1 MLNLFDT
8 KLSNPFDLK
17 LKTST
22 PQVEPKHPFA
32 DTGLGLTLNTIR
44 ALPDSAFNVAKDIGQ
59 GLARDTVGLGRT
71 IANTE
76 SGAISKATGKKV
88 ITLAPTY
95 TAPKVLQPV
104 LGKEPIKTSPER
116 VKEVKAAIESSPFAQ
131 KTGIG
136 KFSGPLAVGAVFG
149 ENTLDFAPLGGSE
162 KSAVKALVKETDTDL
177 IRGMLQKTGLHS
189 TIADKL
195 APEIAASNDSKEI
208 KTLLDTAKGLEHART
223 ASVGKVAN
231 AFDIAKSSVA
241 GTERVP
247 YIINAKGKD
256 LSSFRNVLSD
266 IRGFVDPAKHDR
278 IEIQNIG
285 KRKSTQKIFLPEAA
299 EHAAEEIRPREE
311 SRLSTEQ
318 KIPETQLE
326 RPTESIPEHLKPL
339 AEEARKYKS
348 AEEFVSKQQ
357 PIYHGTTVENFN
369 FDPRFETYLT
379 NRKHDALEYTEERLS
394 GEGRGK
400 ILEFY
405 PNLSRPKILTT
416 SEEHARYFD
425 NQSQNTAA
433 LQKLKKEGYDGII
446 FKNKNGVNEYRVF
459 SGESKLL
466 TKEQLTDFYTQST
479 KNAERGAISPAET
492 NSLEETAASHGTL
505 NPERPSMNIGHMDPT
520 IEEQF
525 ARRVY
530 ESTPGATIQ
539 KLAKSPEKGSWQSL
553 IKGFSRKLPKEKL
566 AHFFD
571 YFATPEF
578 VLEKIGLQKGA
589 ELLQEAKDAYRVS
602 KKAELGKIIDWKK
615 LIERDGKP
623 FSYIRIFRY
632 LNGDA
637 RYAKSEMTP
646 TEIRVAK
653 EIKDYLKEWAD
664 RLHLP
669 EDSRI
674 SDYITHV
681 FDKDAVDIPIE
692 SAFDDPELAMIMQ
705 DKIAKSVY
713 NPFLD
718 KRVNKPGYKED
729 VWAALDAYV
738 KRATRKEAMDPALST
753 IESMAGKLDE
763 SSYLYVKHMID
774 HVNMRPTQVDKAF
787 DNWVKD
793 TLGNKFTQRPT
804 AYISNKIRT
813 IFYRGLLALN
823 PASALRNLSQGANTY
838 AKLGEKYTT
847 IGYFKLFTKMAT
859 RNLQEL
865 YDHGVL
871 DEGLVQDKKM
881 GVYKTRLQKLDP
893 ALFSLFEMA
902 EKINRG
908 AAFFGAK
915 SRGLAKGL
923 TEEEALKYAKRIVRE
938 TQFAFGSIDSPV
950 ALASDLMKTAT
961 QLHSFD
967 IKQGEFLY
975 RMAKNK
981 EFAGLLRWTA
991 SSLFFMNTIGKL
1003 FGMNLLQL
1011 IPSFGLGNSPL
1022 VNLVEAGV
1030 NIPAGILGGDKQKTQ
1045 QGVQD
1050 FTRNMWAMIPAGAQI
1065 RKSLQGFSAYSAGKD
1080 VTATGKTRFK
1090 IKQTP
1095 TNAIRATVFGKSS
1108 LPEAQDYYRKLNS
1121 TTKKK
1126 KALPNI

>member
-1 MLNLFDT
+1 MLNLFDLR
-8 KLSNPFDLK
+8 LSNPFDSK
-17 LKTST
+17 VNTST
-22 PQVEPKHPFA
+22 PQKPVPRVKLPFA
-32 DTGLGLTLNTIR
+32 STVPGVAANTVLGLPK
-44 ALPDSAFNVAKDIGQ
+44 AAFGVAKDIGQ

-76 SGAISKATGKKV
+76 SSAISKATGKKG

-95 TAPKVLQPV
+95 TAPKILQPV
-104 LGKEPIKTSPER
+104 LGSEPIKTAPER

-131 KTGIG
+131 KTGIS

-149 ENTLDFAPLGGSE
+149 ENALDFAPLGGSE

-177 IRGMLQKTGLHS
+177 IRGMLQKTGLHA

-231 AFDIAKSSVA
+231 AFDIAKPAVA

-299 EHAAEEIRPREE
+299 EHAVEEIRPREE
-311 SRLSTEQ
+311 PRLSTEQ
-318 KIPETQLE
+318 RVPESQLE
-326 RPTESIPEHLKPL
+326 GPTESIPEHLRPL

-348 AEEFVSKQQ
+348 ADEILKGKDGQVVNV
-357 PIYHGTTVENFN
+357 PIDLLRNGKEVTGKTAEKVAKLAN
-369 FDPRFETYLT
+369 DIKT
-379 NRKHDALEYTEERLS
+379 S
-394 GEGRGK
+394 GK
-400 ILEFY
+400 IT
-405 PNLSRPKILTT
+405 PI
-416 SEEHARYFD
+416 
-425 NQSQNTAA
+425 AA
-433 LQKLKKEGYDGII
+433 TEDGFVVDGYHRVEALKKLGVDNVPVHVGEQMGSAGRL
-446 FKNKNGVNEYRVF
+446 KNSYQGMDHDLKN
-459 SGESKLL
+459 L
-466 TKEQLTDFYTQST
+466 YTQST
-479 KNAERGAISPAET
+479 KSEEKGAISPAET
-492 NSLEETAASHGTL
+492 NSLEEAAASHDTL
-505 NPERPSMNIGHMDPT
+505 NPERQSMNIGHMDPT

-539 KLAKSPEKGSWQSL
+539 RLAKSPEKGSWQSL
-553 IKGFSRKLPKEKL
+553 IKGFSRKLPKEKR

-571 YFATPEF
+571 YLATPEF

-589 ELLQEAKDAYRVS
+589 ELLQEAKDAYRIS
-602 KKAELGKIIDWKK
+602 KKAELGKVIDWKK

-623 FSYIRIFRY
+623 FSSTRIFRY
-632 LNGDA
+632 LDGDA

-674 SDYITHV
+674 SNYITHV

-753 IESMAGKLDE
+753 IESMAGKLDK
-763 SSYLYVKHMID
+763 SSYFYVKHMID
-774 HVNMRPTQVDKAF
+774 HVNMRPTEVDKAF
-787 DNWVKD
+787 DDWVKD

-923 TEEEALKYAKRIVRE
+923 TEDESIKYAKRIVRE

-950 ALASDLMKTAT
+950 VLSSDLMKTAT

-1022 VNLVEAGV
+1022 VNLVEAGA

-1080 VTATGKTRFK
+1080 VTTTGKTRFK